1 MSERKAIPYFP
12 FDGQPYQPK
21 MGLKPLDRKNW
32 LEFDGQH
39 LPHLALKKKLFQT
52 ERDTVLQIKAGSE
65 AACLELH
72 STIRAHVLNQH
83 PDLFREGGGGLL
95 ALATGER
102 FGEPKDAEEALEQIS
117 RWGQEDW
124 CLVDPGAPFSV
135 IAGFVCFPSRWSLR
149 EKMGRTPDGVHEG
162 VPSYNN
168 FLAAPVRNFFEKL
181 IPERPMW
188 RLNWTIHDSDQLFC
202 PGPHSSGKKLTADN
216 VLENC
221 FLRVERQTL
230 SRLPQTGAIAFSI
243 RTHLHPLLVAID
255 TPERKKLAL
264 ASILGLPLET
274 ALYRGMGPFLEPLKE
289 ALGRNG

>member
-1 MSERKAIPYFP
+1 MIPYFP

-32 LEFDGQH
+32 LEFDEQL
-39 LPHLALKKKLFQT
+39 LPHLTLKKRLFRE
-52 ERDTVLQIKAGSE
+52 ERATVLQLKPGSE

-72 STIRAHVLNQH
+72 ATLRTHVLAQH
-83 PDLFREGGGGLL
+83 PDLFREEGEMLL
-95 ALATGER
+95 ALATGEG
-102 FGEPKDAEEALEQIS
+102 FQAPASGEEALEQIS

-124 CLVDPGAPFSV
+124 CLVEPSAPFSV

-149 EKMGRTPDGVHEG
+149 EKMGRAPEGVHQG
-162 VPSYNN
+162 VPDYNT

-181 IPERPMW
+181 TPERPMW

-202 PGPHSSGKKLTADN
+202 PGPHASGKTLTADN

-243 RTHLHPLLVAID
+243 RTHLHPLLAAID
-255 TPERKKLAL
+255 TPERKRLAH

-274 ALYRGMGPFLEPLKE
+274 ALYRGMGPFFEPLKE
-289 ALGRNG
+289 ALARQ